1 MEQTKTEL
9 HTHLMGILPAEK
21 FLGFLSQYTDC
32 IYWPIDGPISNASQ
46 TIPIASALYDK
57 EVLDSLRI
65 QHGTQ
70 VDYLALNNMYA
81 TRTELLKLAVHK
93 VTTTISE
100 KLADEHLD
108 IAEDKEKKIIQQQAE
123 QGVYNNYINCCL
135 EELVSQGVKYVEI
148 SYSNFKKTLGY
159 SIREDLKDKITCKF
173 LLSTDR
179 SRSTRTLKQQVKD
192 LRKAMDSGYF
202 VGVDIMGLEVPF
214 SEADLDYNNSRSF
227 QKKLEI
233 LFDELRQHD
242 NTTLRIHSGEVPN
255 TNNTIITLQM
265 INQIAETKGIVIPP
279 PEIRIGH
286 GIHFTPS
293 KEYLNLLKKFQCVVE
308 INASSNFGLKN
319 IQDYQDIPYNYY
331 LENEIPIVLTT
342 DGHGMYDTT
351 IKQENEIAKRHTTPE
366 QYETILKID
375 DDILER
381 KVK

>member
-108 IAEDKEKKIIQQQAE
+108 IAEDKKKKIIQQQAE

-135 EELVSQGVKYVEI
+135 EE
-148 SYSNFKKTLGY
+148 
-159 SIREDLKDKITCKF
+159 
-173 LLSTDR
+173 
-179 SRSTRTLKQQVKD
+179 
-192 LRKAMDSGYF
+192 
-202 VGVDIMGLEVPF
+202 
-214 SEADLDYNNSRSF
+214 
-227 QKKLEI
+227 
-233 LFDELRQHD
+233 
-242 NTTLRIHSGEVPN
+242 
-255 TNNTIITLQM
+255 
-265 INQIAETKGIVIPP
+265 
-279 PEIRIGH
+279 
-286 GIHFTPS
+286 
-293 KEYLNLLKKFQCVVE
+293 
-308 INASSNFGLKN
+308 
-319 IQDYQDIPYNYY
+319 
-331 LENEIPIVLTT
+331 
-342 DGHGMYDTT
+342 
-351 IKQENEIAKRHTTPE
+351 
-366 QYETILKID
+366 
-375 DDILER
+375 
-381 KVK
+381 

>member
-9 HTHLMGILPAEK
+9 HTHLMGILPAK
-21 FLGFLSQYTDC
+21 SFLNFLSQYLDC
-32 IYWPIDGPISNASQ
+32 IYWPVNDPISNATQ
-46 TIPIASALYDK
+46 TIPIASAIYDK

-65 QHGTQ
+65 AHGTQ
-70 VDYLALNNMYA
+70 ADYLTLNNMYA
-81 TRTELLKLAVHK
+81 TRTELLKLVIKK
-93 VTTTISE
+93 VSSTLSE
-100 KLADEHLD
+100 KLKDEHLD
-108 IAEDKEKKIIQQQAE
+108 FPEDKKEQVIQQQAE
-123 QGVYNNYINCCL
+123 QAVYNNYINCCL
-135 EELVSQGVKYVEI
+135 EELVSQGVKYAEI

-179 SRSTRTLKQQVKD
+179 SRSIRNIKQQVKD
-192 LRKAMDSGYF
+192 LKKAMDSGHF

-214 SEADLDYNNSRSF
+214 SDADLDYNNPRSF

-233 LFDELRQHD
+233 LLAELRQHD
-242 NTTLRIHSGEVPN
+242 GTTLRIHSGEVPSS
-255 TNNTIITLQM
+255 NNTIITLQM
-265 INQIAETKGIVIPP
+265 LNQIEEAKGIVIPP

-293 KEYLNLLKKFQCVVE
+293 EEYIDLLKKFQCVVE

-319 IQDYQDIPYNYY
+319 IQNYQDIPYNYY
-331 LENEIPIVLTT
+331 LENNIPIVLTT
-342 DGHGMYDTT
+342 DGNGMYDTT
-351 IKQENEIAKRHTTPE
+351 IKQENEIARKHTTPE

>member
-21 FLGFLSQYTDC
+21 FLKFLSQYMDC
-32 IYWPIDGPISNASQ
+32 IYWPIDEPITNTTQ
-46 TIPIASALYDK
+46 TIPITSAISDK
-57 EVLDSLRI
+57 KNLDSLRI
-65 QHGTQ
+65 QQGTQ
-70 VDYLALNNMYA
+70 IDYLALNNIYA
-81 TRTELLKLAVHK
+81 TRAELLKLAIHK
-93 VTTTISE
+93 VTSTISG
-100 KLADEHLD
+100 KLVDQHLD
-108 IAEDKEKKIIQQQAE
+108 VLEDTKEKIIHQQAE
-123 QGVYNNYINCCL
+123 QEVYNNYINWCL
-135 EELVSQGVKYVEI
+135 EELLAQGIKYAEI

-159 SIREDLKDKITCKF
+159 NIRKDLRDKITCKF

-179 SRSTRTLKQQVKD
+179 SRSIRSIKQQVKD

-214 SEADLDYNNSRSF
+214 SEADLDYNNPRSF

-233 LFDELRQHD
+233 LLNELRQHD
-242 NTTLRIHSGEVPN
+242 NTTLRIHSGEIPN
-255 TNNTIITLQM
+255 TNNTIITLEM
-265 INQIAETKGIVIPP
+265 INQIAETKGIIIPP

-286 GIHFTPS
+286 GIHFIPS
-293 KEYLNLLKKFQCVVE
+293 KEYIYLLKKFQCVVE

-331 LENEIPIVLTT
+331 LENQIPIVITT

-351 IKQENEIAKRHTTPE
+351 MKHENEIARKHTTTE

-375 DDILER
+375 KDILER